1 MKRSAR
7 PPGIPNMARPVLK
20 ASPSPK
26 AASVSMWKEFEKC
39 PEQQRSN
46 FASRIATYV
55 AELKGAHF
63 NPIYRTSKVPIC
75 SAELAIQETTSAR
88 SQELDQILSQLQVMK
103 FGMVYEQ
110 FTLNQTLANSAEEI
124 TELFA
129 VDISARMR
137 DVSCLGLPPPAE
149 AHVAAGLRE
158 WQAKIDETPWSRS
171 VRETLGEEA
180 ELLARRDELRASIDE
195 KRRQIEAVNRIKRD
209 ERLADCKTREE
220 AETLLNVTMG
230 QMAVKDEDDLKSE
243 IAKFRS
249 LQLSSPPGSPAASSS
264 SHHNADHDLLSD
276 SDQEDQDD
284 FLDTI

>member
-1 MKRSAR
+1 PNCRMKRSAR

-55 AELKGAHF
+55 AELK
-63 NPIYRTSKVPIC
+63 
-75 SAELAIQETTSAR
+75 AELAIQETTSAR
-88 SQELDQILSQLQVMK
+88 SQELDQILSQLQMK